1 MSTLSATITADTSQ
15 FNSAVTKA
23 KGELE
28 KFTNVSKKQRSE
40 FDKAVRTIDMVRQGY
55 VKGERATKALKSS
68 VQRLTQL
75 HAELKAV
82 NNPLA
87 DSILRVASSA
97 IKEKTNLDSAT
108 TSAKNFKRES
118 NSVKSSNSSL
128 FNSFSNVNKA
138 VDDFTGS
145 LGMSGGGIF
154 AALSKISGPIAAISA
169 AFAGVY
175 EVVKSNETL
184 FDAFQ
189 KRVEGVSNAFS
200 NFKTLIGNGEFSINV
215 IMKSYEVGK
224 EVYDK
229 KDAIET
235 AQALNSPYKAKL
247 DARLAEAKLRK
258 KEGDPKADAEL
269 DEIKNEYS
277 NLYKG
282 EIARQKELYDA
293 QFKDLVTIFG
303 EYFDGGELE
312 KRIVSDLKKLYVA
325 LADPKQSLF
334 EVWNKIIGYIEEYN
348 KKIDYYNKKS
358 KTVSRDELRKKDEK
372 YVEGLK
378 KLADVETSKIVPL
391 AITSERIQKLE
402 AESSRIQGEV
412 EKARKTEQKPKSNSD
427 KKLYESIQGLYEYL
441 WALEKVID
449 EQRKKSPSERNTA
462 LFQQALDKYKEI
474 EGKISERFKQFES
487 PDAQAFWKEWTDV
500 EHAKLE
506 NKDVDKAIEEA
517 RSNLLKYANE
527 RGLTIEEF
535 LDSIKN
541 EIAEYSKIWS
551 WYGEVTDK
559 YFNSDITNKILN
571 NLGTPED
578 MRRLIQRSIDK
589 EVTQLTSKYPNPKSP
604 SYFKEVADIY
614 DKNLKYLINYE
625 NEIETLRK
633 KQAGVQEEL
642 DQMTSGVGKEI
653 FDKEAKNLEYIYEA
667 KTKRYSKLITR
678 GDVVDPKDLEYA
690 EYEYKVAENNY
701 LEYNRTYI
709 NKVDELKRNIEG
721 LENNIKELEE
731 YQKPYQEMKETRDS
745 FLQQAGIRPYPAF
758 GFKDYKEEQ
767 NKLREQERNRIE
779 QIGVEVN
786 AVNDLASS
794 WSNLWEIIEVGNNKT
809 KQTIKQTMQALGS
822 TVTDATNMF
831 KILAENELAASQAVA
846 LGKAT
851 SSASGLPFPYNLVA
865 MGTVAAT
872 VTSMFAKFT
881 SIGRFAEGGIVG
893 GNSSIGDYNLAR
905 VNSGEM
911 ILNGTQQKRLF
922 NMLNG
927 EGGQVATNSQPQTV
941 ELVIRGKDLVGTFN
955 NYNNRL
961 NRVR

>member
-28 KFTNVSKKQRSE
+28 KFTDVSKKQRSE
-40 FDKAVRTIDMVRQGY
+40 FDKAVRSIDRVRQGY
-55 VKGERATKALKSS
+55 VKGERATNALKSS
-68 VQRLTQL
+68 VQKLTQL

-97 IKEKTNLDSAT
+97 IKEKTSLDSAT
-108 TSAKNFKRES
+108 KSVKNFKRES
-118 NSVKSSNSSL
+118 NSVKSSNNSML
-128 FNSFSNVNKA
+128 KSFSDVNNA
-138 VDDFTGS
+138 VGDFAGS
-145 LGMSGGGIF
+145 FGLSGGGLF
-154 AALSKISGPIAAISA
+154 AALSKISGPIAALTA

-175 EVVKSNETL
+175 EVVKSNEAL

-215 IMKSYEVGK
+215 LMKSYKVGK
-224 EVYDK
+224 EVYDA
-229 KDAIET
+229 KDAIGT
-235 AQALNSPYKAKL
+235 AEALNSPYKAKL

-269 DEIKNEYS
+269 DKLKSEYS
-277 NLYKG
+277 KLYEEEK
-282 EIARQKELYDA
+282 ARQQELFDK
-293 QFKDLVTIFG
+293 QFKDIATIFADD
-303 EYFDGGELE
+303 YDGGELE
-312 KRIVSDLKKLYVA
+312 KRLKS
-325 LADPKQSLF
+325 SLG
-334 EVWNKIIGYIEEYN
+334 EIYASLGNPTESLLGVWNNIIGYIDEYEE
-348 KKIDYYNKKS
+348 KIEWYNKKS
-358 KTVSRDELRKKDEK
+358 KTLSRDKLREKDEK
-372 YVEGLK
+372 YVEALK
-378 KLADVETSKIVPL
+378 KLRDVETSKIVPL
-391 AITSERIQKLE
+391 ALTSEQIQKLD
-402 AESSRIQGEV
+402 AESKRIQGEV
-412 EKARKTEQKPKSNSD
+412 EEARKTEQKSKSKSD
-427 KKLYESIQGLYEYL
+427 KSLYNTSMKGLYEEL
-441 WALEKVID
+441 WSLEKVIN
-449 EQRKKSPSERNTA
+449 EQRKKSPSERNTG
-462 LFQQALDKYKEI
+462 LYKQALDKYKEI
-474 EGKISERFKQFES
+474 EGKLYERFALFES
-487 PDAQAFWKEWTDV
+487 PDAQAFWKEWTNV

-527 RGLTIEEF
+527 KGLSIEEF

-541 EIAEYSKIWS
+541 EIAEFSKLWS
-551 WYGEVTDK
+551 WYGEVTNK
-559 YFNSDITNKILN
+559 YFNSDISNKILN
-571 NLGTPED
+571 NLGTPDD

-604 SYFKEVADIY
+604 SYFKEVAGIY
-614 DKNLKYLINYE
+614 DKYLKYLVNYE
-625 NEIETLRK
+625 NEIETLQK
-633 KQAGVQEEL
+633 EKAGVQEDL
-642 DQMTSGVGKEI
+642 DSMTSGVGKEI
-653 FDKEAKNLEYIYEA
+653 YDREAKNLEYIYKA
-667 KTKRYSKLITR
+667 KIKRYSYFSTS
-678 GDVVDPKDLEYA
+678 GDVVDPKALEDA
-690 EYEYKVAENNY
+690 ENEYKKALTNY
-701 LEYNRTYI
+701 LEYSRTYTKKI
-709 NKVDELKRNIEG
+709 DELQRNVEN

-731 YQKPYQEMKETRDS
+731 NQKPYQEMKETRDS

-758 GFKDYKEEQ
+758 DFKDYREEQ

-786 AVNDLASS
+786 AVNNLASS
-794 WSNLWEIIEVGNNKT
+794 WSNLWEIIGVGNDKT
-809 KQTIKQTMQALGS
+809 KQTMQALGS
-822 TVTDATNMF
+822 AVTDATNMF

-872 VTSMFAKFT
+872 VTSMFARFA